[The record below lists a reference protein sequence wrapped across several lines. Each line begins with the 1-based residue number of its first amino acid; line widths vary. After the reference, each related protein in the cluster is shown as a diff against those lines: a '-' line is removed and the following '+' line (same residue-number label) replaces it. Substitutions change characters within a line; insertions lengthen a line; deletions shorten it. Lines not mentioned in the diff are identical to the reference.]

1 MVVSSIGFRG
11 LVVDEDDDDAGRLR
25 EAGSRVIGLMVG
37 ILRWNMVDREVFF
50 VRLMVVSLVGI
61 VS

>member
-11 LVVDEDDDDAGRLR
+11 LVVDEDDDDARRLR
-25 EAGSRVIGLMVG
+25 EAGSRVVGLMVG
-37 ILRWNMVDREVFF
+37 IIRWNMVDREVFF
-50 VRLMVVSLVGI
+50 VRLMVVIWMGI